1 VKKISL
7 LIAALHASA
16 LALTA
21 GPGLAYAQDTQEI
34 HAHMAALRTGTAEAM
49 ASFLVRY
56 PNSALPGS
64 EMGASIAAGIDPA
77 TAAVGSPPGSPGEQA
92 NDNGVT
98 SAADGQGWGAG
109 GTNMH
114 GWRGS
119 DDSRGSRDII
129 DDGIY

>member
-1 VKKISL
+1 MKKMSL

-21 GPGLAYAQDTQEI
+21 GPGLAHAQNAQEI
-34 HAHMAALRTGTAEAM
+34 HAYMEALRTGTAEAM
-49 ASFLVRY
+49 ATFLTRY

-77 TAAVGSPPGSPGEQA
+77 TAAVVGTPGSPAEQA
-92 NDNGVT
+92 AEDGVT
-98 SAADGQGWGAG
+98 DAAEGQGWGTG
-109 GTNMH
+109 GTSRH
-114 GWRGS
+114 GWRGNDHNAS
-119 DDSRGSRDII
+119 SRDII